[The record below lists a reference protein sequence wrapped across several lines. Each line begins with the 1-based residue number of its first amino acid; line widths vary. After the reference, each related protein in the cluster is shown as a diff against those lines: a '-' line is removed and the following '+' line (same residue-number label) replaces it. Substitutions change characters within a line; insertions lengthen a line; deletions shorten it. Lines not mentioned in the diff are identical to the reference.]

1 MAISK
6 QTREKIIYGVLIA
19 ITVGIAKHIYRKLSS
34 PANHIFLAVVN
45 LFYSI
50 FVFLLLM
57 SFVAGRVKVISETF
71 PQFRIFTNSWLLVP
85 FGIVTLAF
93 TYIFL
98 ILLLRWYFEK
108 TLLAEMAE
116 TVEKSIG
123 RGIKAVTGTVAVG
136 AKAGATVVKAGAAGV
151 KAGAAGAKKAA
162 KKTGRGAAAVTRVT
176 VRGVGKG
183 GSSVKNIIT
192 KIIRKPVGQKPEP
205 EIDSSE
211 DTQNQ

>member
-6 QTREKIIYGVLIA
+6 QTWEKIIYGVLIA
-19 ITVGIAKHIYRKLSS
+19 ITVGIAKHIYRKLSR

-50 FVFLLLM
+50 LVFLLLM
-57 SFVAGRVKVISETF
+57 SFVAGRTKVISETF

-93 TYIFL
+93 IYIFL

-108 TLLAEMAE
+108 KPLSEIAGIF
-116 TVEKSIG
+116 VKSIAKG
-123 RGIKAVTGTVAVG
+123 TKAAKNTVAAV
-136 AKAGATVVKAGAAGV
+136 V

-162 KKTGRGAAAVTRVT
+162 KKIGRGAAAVTRVT

-183 GSSVKNIIT
+183 GSVVKKIIT
-192 KIIRKPVGQKPEP
+192 TVIRKPVGQKPEQ
-205 EIDSSE
+205 EIDSAQ

>member
-6 QTREKIIYGVLIA
+6 QTWEKIIYGVLIA

-57 SFVAGRVKVISETF
+57 SFVAGRIKVISETF
-71 PQFRIFTNSWLLVP
+71 PQFRIFANSWLLVP

-123 RGIKAVTGTVAVG
+123 RGVKAVTDTVAVG
-136 AKAGATVVKAGAAGV
+136 AKAGATVVKAGAAG
-151 KAGAAGAKKAA
+151 AKKAA
-162 KKTGRGAAAVTRVT
+162 KKTGHGAAAVTRVT

-183 GSSVKNIIT
+183 GSSVKKIIT
-192 KIIRKPVGQKPEP
+192 KIIRKPVGQKPEQK
-205 EIDSSE
+205 IDSAE

>member
-6 QTREKIIYGVLIA
+6 QTWEKIIYGVLIA

-57 SFVAGRVKVISETF
+57 SFVAGRIKVISETF
-71 PQFRIFTNSWLLVP
+71 PQFRIFTNSWLAVP
-85 FGIVTLAF
+85 FGIVSLAF
-93 TYIFL
+93 IYIFL

-108 TLLAEMAE
+108 RPLSEIAGIF
-116 TVEKSIG
+116 VKSIAKG
-123 RGIKAVTGTVAVG
+123 TKAAKNTVAAV
-136 AKAGATVVKAGAAGV
+136 AKAGAAGV

-183 GSSVKNIIT
+183 GSVVKKIIT
-192 KIIRKPVGQKPEP
+192 TVIRKPVGQKPEQ
-205 EIDSSE
+205 EIDSAE

>member
-19 ITVGIAKHIYRKLSS
+19 ITVGIAKHIYRKLTS

-45 LFYSI
+45 FFYSI

-57 SFVAGRVKVISETF
+57 SFVAGRIKLISETF

-85 FGIVTLAF
+85 FGIGTLAF

-108 TLLAEMAE
+108 KPLSEIAGIF
-116 TVEKSIG
+116 VKSIAKG
-123 RGIKAVTGTVAVG
+123 TKAAKNTVA
-136 AKAGATVVKAGAAGV
+136 AGARAGAAV
-151 KAGAAGAKKAA
+151 AKKVV
-162 KKTGRGAAAVTRVT
+162 KKTGHGASTVAQAVARGA
-176 VRGVGKG
+176 GKA
-183 GSSVKNIIT
+183 GSVVKKIIT
-192 KIIRKPVGQKPEP
+192 TLIRKPVLQKPEQ
-205 EIDSSE
+205 EIDSAE
-211 DTQNQ
+211 DTQKR